1 MRVKKGAFSFFFCG
15 VAAWCG
21 VLFCYAAQEKS
32 EAPASVN
39 FPEPI
44 YTFDAVFEG
53 LSVAHDFV
61 VQNTGTGVLDVE
73 KVQGG

>member
-1 MRVKKGAFSFFFCG
+1 
-15 VAAWCG
+15 

-32 EAPASVN
+32 EALASVN
-39 FPEPI
+39 FPEPV
-44 YTFDAVFEG
+44 YTFDVVFEG

-61 VQNTGTGVLDVE
+61 IQNTGTGVLDVE